1 MRQLQPITMLV
12 SLLGLDI
19 ALLMT
24 AAALTPEQN
33 PALPIELSVLLAALG
48 AWVLVRRSRAAAVTC
63 TVFTTLMLLLTVHIL
78 IGDVGEKGAR
88 ELVPDT
94 LLLVSFAASVG
105 AAAVSSR
112 IRRRRLAA

>member
-1 MRQLQPITMLV
+1 MRQLRPTIALV
-12 SLLGLDI
+12 SLLALDI

-33 PALPIELSVLLAALG
+33 PALPIELSVLLAGLG
-48 AWVLVRRSRAAAVTC
+48 TWMLVRRSRAAAVTC

-78 IGDVGEKGAR
+78 VGDIGDKGPR

-94 LLLVSFAASVG
+94 LLLLSFAAS
-105 AAAVSSR
+105 AAVAVVTSR
-112 IRRRRLAA
+112 VRRRLVA